1 VNLSLLNQMSE
12 ERAANPQNADDSEP
26 PVFQRLW
33 SQDCAAHPDQG
44 SDSDDET
51 EAEWEGGILRRDGPK
66 CFYNCVSK
74 RKGTV
79 KFKVGDNVLL
89 LAPGKSVPY
98 VAKIDELFEDG
109 SANHSKMASV
119 RWYYRE
125 SDCDSKVLAERN
137 KKVLPERNS
146 EDSAERP
153 AGNENSSTSANK
165 KRGGKEVFASDF
177 VDSNPVDTFLK
188 VRAEAPSCVGAG
200 NRDRKSTKGWRLR
213 TCRKG
218 QSGPHCPS
226 SWAALVRVLSV
237 GPADAAAA
245 RAVTRSGSRITVP
258 SKNSRRVAAV
268 TQASAGMLAVAIK
281 VNG

>member
-1 VNLSLLNQMSE
+1 MSE
-12 ERAANPQNADDSEP
+12 ERAANPQNFADDSEP

-33 SQDCAAHPDQG
+33 SQDCAAHPDQD
-44 SDSDDET
+44 SASDDET

-66 CFYNCVSK
+66 CFYNGVSK

-188 VRAEAPSCVGAG
+188 VRAEAPSFWCRESRQKEHKRLALAHVQEGPVGPTLPFLLGSACA
-200 NRDRKSTKGWRLR
+200 STLGR
-213 TCRKG
+213 TC
-218 QSGPHCPS
+218 
-226 SWAALVRVLSV
+226 
-237 GPADAAAA
+237 
-245 RAVTRSGSRITVP
+245 
-258 SKNSRRVAAV
+258 
-268 TQASAGMLAVAIK
+268 
-281 VNG
+281 